1 MHNII
6 VTARSIRQEI
16 RLFMEASFFSIYA
29 SISRHVLILNISSQS
44 LIFSRNV
51 YAIIIRYCIFK
62 TFYYK
67 FENKK

>member
-16 RLFMEASFFSIYA
+16 RLFMEASLGIYA